1 MKKRDEVLSESIDD
15 LYYGDEPDYSDELS
29 VIENGGYDEFRDEEY
44 DDPQMAAAIHQAAQ
58 EEGLSDLDYVNQ
70 QEFFDDIIDNDPENG
85 PIIVEIE
92 ERDGYSEFILDDD
105 GNPNLEDARPIYDS
119 LVSGES
125 KGMYGCDCKDN
136 PYKALDDVIEGYDM
150 MVDDAQIGRHT
161 LRGALNLLA
170 KYKDNP
176 KCPKCKKYFDA
187 LVKYAEQ
194 INDIATSIGEE
205 GLYIDIPGKFEESK
219 RKIKEYREPI
229 DRRSPRED
237 KLVDIILGYSS
248 WSPNKYHSDEECMLG
263 NAKAAADELKAAG
276 FDSEEVSAFFEREG
290 DAWDK
295 DFANAI
301 IKNFNNSEIKEAYG
315 DKAPVFAKINT
326 IDDAYKFLEPVSGVG
341 EKDIDVEASF
351 DTIQG
356 GWLELIEYFY
366 PESMLNLETN
376 KTLPEIEAMGEK
388 IIFQDGNGDV
398 YLLDPADYESRM
410 DSSDYRKAIN
420 EGVENMK
427 KLTEGHS
434 WDDFSDPETDSIE
447 KQYLPGNGEG
457 ETMYT
462 QAVTATTKLIYKWF
476 NDGDVFDNN
485 YGLKGW
491 ANDLSSYANWLDSY
505 IPEAEPILE
514 KIKTIGNSEE
524 AYTDLLYEL
533 LHAVFNSEMIA
544 KYAELPKDGTIY
556 DCDGPYSFYEA
567 PTCPECGQECDEWDY
582 EHYGMCSD
590 CYEEQN
596 SYDDDDEEDGIYE
609 HKVITKKAIQEARKA
624 KKKEHKAYKMKE
636 DEEADWA
643 WDLKTEKK
651 ALRKSM
657 PAASDNEITI
667 KAAGNIAKKFHTT
680 RAKILATL
688 KPSNNI
694 KGAKT
699 WNKEGKVL
707 VKESRNLKESE
718 EAGLTDIQKDMIKE
732 MVQMDFECGH
742 PENDQR
748 ELTRLLSEDPEF
760 AGDEEAAARYY
771 MELLSYGPAGFYE
784 EFRDELDFDP
794 DFAAMYGDGDDDDYD
809 ETSSTLDDND
819 WDEED
824 DPLYGYGE
832 DDGLDESKKTSKKSI
847 NESGEFGP
855 SQVEYISKEGG
866 RGYAKETIN
875 SEDDILCDDEAIKAA
890 ARAQGYT
897 NEEAFL
903 KGYNDYVMEWLEVP
917 TGYEGELPPEGY
929 EDDFYDD
936 FEDEDD
942 VEHDMG
948 EMYGLPQGAS
958 SEEALKFFEDEEED
972 KDCKGK
978 DCDCK
983 GKDCKNKKA
992 KLDEISDEDLAKIVV
1007 AYKADDPDRKPLKD
1021 GQGKTYSVPYDED
1034 KSDKDN
1040 VNKLKRLLRQG
1051 GVSETSIG
1059 SLRFR
1064 KITA

>member
-58 EEGLSDLDYVNQ
+58 EEGLSDLDYVNK
-70 QEFFDDIIDNDPENG
+70 QEFFDDIIDSDPEDG
-85 PIIVEIE
+85 PYIVDIE
-92 ERDGYSEFILDDD
+92 ESDGYSEFICDDN
-105 GNPNLEDARPIYDS
+105 GNPNLEDARPIYDD
-119 LVSGES
+119 LVNGKE
-125 KGMYGCDCKDN
+125 KGMYGSNCKDD
-136 PYKALDDVIEGYDM
+136 PWKALNDVIEGYDM
-150 MVDDAQIGRHT
+150 MVSDAMLGRNT
-161 LRGALNLLA
+161 LSGALKMLY
-170 KYKDNP
+170 KFKDNP
-176 KCPKCKKYFDA
+176 NCPKTKAYFNA
-187 LVKYAEQ
+187 LANYAEQ
-194 INDIATSIGEE
+194 INNIATSIGASDLLIE
-205 GLYIDIPGKFEESK
+205 IPGKF
-219 RKIKEYREPI
+219 
-229 DRRSPRED
+229 D
-237 KLVDIILGYSS
+237 
-248 WSPNKYHSDEECMLG
+248 
-263 NAKAAADELKAAG
+263 
-276 FDSEEVSAFFEREG
+276 
-290 DAWDK
+290 
-295 DFANAI
+295 
-301 IKNFNNSEIKEAYG
+301 
-315 DKAPVFAKINT
+315 
-326 IDDAYKFLEPVSGVG
+326 
-341 EKDIDVEASF
+341 
-351 DTIQG
+351 
-356 GWLELIEYFY
+356 
-366 PESMLNLETN
+366 
-376 KTLPEIEAMGEK
+376 
-388 IIFQDGNGDV
+388 
-398 YLLDPADYESRM
+398 ESR
-410 DSSDYRKAIN
+410 KEIN

-447 KQYLPGNGEG
+447 KEYLPDSGEG
-457 ETMYT
+457 ETMMH
-462 QAVTATTKLIYKWF
+462 QAVTAATKLIYKWF

-491 ANDLSSYANWLDSY
+491 ANDLSSYANWLDEN
-505 IPEAEPILE
+505 IPEAEPILAR
-514 KIKTIGNSEE
+514 IKTIGSDED
-524 AYTDLLYEL
+524 AYTDLLYDL
-533 LHAVFNSEMIA
+533 MKAVFNPNMVTE
-544 KYAELPKDGTIY
+544 YAGQPKTGTIY
-556 DCDGPYSFYEA
+556 DCDGPYNFYEA

-590 CYEEQN
+590 CYEAQN
-596 SYDDDDEEDGIYE
+596 SYDDEDEEEDDLYE
-609 HKVITKKAIQEARKA
+609 SKKITRKTLEEARKA

-707 VKESRNLKESE
+707 VKESKNLKESE
-718 EAGLTDIQKDMIKE
+718 AAGLTDIQKDMIKE

-760 AGDEEAAARYY
+760 TGDEEAAARYY

-794 DFAAMYGDGDDDDYD
+794 DFVAMYGDGEDDDYD

-832 DDGLDESKKTSKKSI
+832 DDSLDESTKKV
-847 NESGEFGP
+847 NESMP
-855 SQVEYISKEGG
+855 TRAEYFSKEAG
-866 RGYAKETIN
+866 RSYAEETIET
-875 SEDDILCDDEAIKAA
+875 EDDILCDDDEIRAIAA
-890 ARAQGYT
+890 SQGADA
-897 NEEAFL
+897 EPFL
-903 KGYNDYVMEWLEVP
+903 EGYKDFVTSWLEVP
-917 TGYEGELPPEGY
+917 TGFEGELPPEGY
-929 EDDFYDD
+929 EDDFYND
-936 FEDEDD
+936 FEEDD
-942 VEHDMG
+942 PDEVRDMG
-948 EMYGLPQGAS
+948 EMYGVPRGAT
-958 SEEALKFFEDEEED
+958 SEEALKFFESEGATLTSDQKSIIEQQVRDDFEGYGDEDDYADVASFFMNELASDPYDEGWTPELKDAYVDYYFEYRNSLKKKEESTKDDDD
-972 KDCKGK
+972 KECKGK

-983 GKDCKNKKA
+983 GKDCKDKKE
-992 KLDEISDEDLAKIVV
+992 KLDEISDEDLAKIVI
-1007 AYKADDPDRKPLKD
+1007 AYKADDPDKKPLKD

-1040 VNKLKRLLRQG
+1040 VSKLKRLLRQSG
-1051 GVSETSIG
+1051 ISETSIS

-1064 KITA
+1064 KTTA

>member
-29 VIENGGYDEFRDEEY
+29 AIENGGYDEFRDEEY

-70 QEFFDDIIDNDPENG
+70 QEFFDDIIDSDPEDG
-85 PIIVEIE
+85 PYIVDIE
-92 ERDGYSEFILDDD
+92 ESDGYSEFICDDN
-105 GNPNLEDARPIYDS
+105 GNPNLEDARPIYDD
-119 LVSGES
+119 LVSGKE
-125 KGMYGCDCKDN
+125 KGMYGSNCKDD
-136 PYKALDDVIEGYDM
+136 PWKALNDVIEGYDM
-150 MVDDAQIGRHT
+150 MVSDAMLGRNT
-161 LRGALNLLA
+161 LSGALKMLY
-170 KYKDNP
+170 KFKDNP
-176 KCPKCKKYFDA
+176 NCPKTKAYFNA
-187 LVKYAEQ
+187 LANYAEQ
-194 INDIATSIGEE
+194 INNIATSIGASDLLIE
-205 GLYIDIPGKFEESK
+205 IPGKFDESK
-219 RKIKEYREPI
+219 KE
-229 DRRSPRED
+229 
-237 KLVDIILGYSS
+237 
-248 WSPNKYHSDEECMLG
+248 
-263 NAKAAADELKAAG
+263 
-276 FDSEEVSAFFEREG
+276 
-290 DAWDK
+290 
-295 DFANAI
+295 
-301 IKNFNNSEIKEAYG
+301 
-315 DKAPVFAKINT
+315 
-326 IDDAYKFLEPVSGVG
+326 
-341 EKDIDVEASF
+341 
-351 DTIQG
+351 
-356 GWLELIEYFY
+356 
-366 PESMLNLETN
+366 
-376 KTLPEIEAMGEK
+376 
-388 IIFQDGNGDV
+388 
-398 YLLDPADYESRM
+398 
-410 DSSDYRKAIN
+410 IN

-447 KQYLPGNGEG
+447 KEYLPDSGEG
-457 ETMYT
+457 ETMMH
-462 QAVTATTKLIYKWF
+462 QAVTAATKLIYKWF

-491 ANDLSSYANWLDSY
+491 ANDLSSYANWLDEN
-505 IPEAEPILE
+505 IPEAEPILAR
-514 KIKTIGNSEE
+514 IKTIGSDED
-524 AYTDLLYEL
+524 AYTDLLYDL
-533 LHAVFNSEMIA
+533 MKAIFNPNMVTE
-544 KYAELPKDGTIY
+544 YAGQPKTGTIY
-556 DCDGPYSFYEA
+556 DCDGPYNFYEA
-567 PTCPECGQECDEWDY
+567 PTCPECGQECDEWDI

-590 CYEEQN
+590 CYNDQYNNDE
-596 SYDDDDEEDGIYE
+596 DEEEEDDLYE
-609 HKVITKKAIQEARKA
+609 SKKITRKTLEEARKA

-718 EAGLTDIQKDMIKE
+718 AAGLTDIQKDMIKE

-760 AGDEEAAARYY
+760 TGDEEAAARYY

-832 DDGLDESKKTSKKSI
+832 DDNLDESTKKV
-847 NESGEFGP
+847 NESMP
-855 SQVEYISKEGG
+855 TRAEYFSKEAG
-866 RGYAKETIN
+866 RSYAEETIET
-875 SEDDILCDDEAIKAA
+875 EDDILCDDDEIRAIAA
-890 ARAQGYT
+890 SQGADA
-897 NEEAFL
+897 EPFL
-903 KGYNDYVMEWLEVP
+903 EGYKDFVTDWLEVP
-917 TGYEGELPPEGY
+917 TGFEGELPPEGY
-929 EDDFYDD
+929 EDDFYND
-936 FEDEDD
+936 FEEDD
-942 VEHDMG
+942 PDEVRDMG
-948 EMYGLPQGAS
+948 EMYGVPRGAT
-958 SEEALKFFEDEEED
+958 SEEALKFFEDEKED

-983 GKDCKNKKA
+983 GKGCKDKKE
-992 KLDEISDEDLAKIVV
+992 KLDEISDEDLAKIVI
-1007 AYKADDPDRKPLKD
+1007 AYKANDPDKKPLKD

-1040 VNKLKRLLRQG
+1040 VGKLKRLLRQSG
-1051 GVSETSIG
+1051 ISETSIA

-1064 KITA
+1064 KTTA

>member
-58 EEGLSDLDYVNQ
+58 EEGLSDLDYVNK
-70 QEFFDDIIDNDPENG
+70 QEFFDDIIDSDPEDG
-85 PIIVEIE
+85 PYIVDIE
-92 ERDGYSEFILDDD
+92 ESDGYSEFICDDN
-105 GNPNLEDARPIYDS
+105 GNPNLEDARPIYDD
-119 LVSGES
+119 LVSGKE
-125 KGMYGCDCKDN
+125 KGMYGSNCKDD
-136 PYKALDDVIEGYDM
+136 PWKALNDVIEGYDM
-150 MVDDAQIGRHT
+150 MVSDAMLGRNT
-161 LRGALNLLA
+161 LSGALKMLY
-170 KYKDNP
+170 KFKDNP
-176 KCPKCKKYFDA
+176 NCPKTKAYFNA
-187 LVKYAEQ
+187 LANYAEQ
-194 INDIATSIGEE
+194 INNIATSIGASDLLIE
-205 GLYIDIPGKFEESK
+205 IPGKFDESK
-219 RKIKEYREPI
+219 KE
-229 DRRSPRED
+229 
-237 KLVDIILGYSS
+237 
-248 WSPNKYHSDEECMLG
+248 
-263 NAKAAADELKAAG
+263 
-276 FDSEEVSAFFEREG
+276 
-290 DAWDK
+290 
-295 DFANAI
+295 
-301 IKNFNNSEIKEAYG
+301 
-315 DKAPVFAKINT
+315 
-326 IDDAYKFLEPVSGVG
+326 
-341 EKDIDVEASF
+341 
-351 DTIQG
+351 
-356 GWLELIEYFY
+356 
-366 PESMLNLETN
+366 
-376 KTLPEIEAMGEK
+376 
-388 IIFQDGNGDV
+388 
-398 YLLDPADYESRM
+398 
-410 DSSDYRKAIN
+410 IN

-447 KQYLPGNGEG
+447 KEYLPDSGEG
-457 ETMYT
+457 ETMMH
-462 QAVTATTKLIYKWF
+462 QAVTAATKLIYKWF

-491 ANDLSSYANWLDSY
+491 ANDLSSYANWLDEN
-505 IPEAEPILE
+505 IPEAEPILAR
-514 KIKTIGNSEE
+514 IKTIGSDED
-524 AYTDLLYEL
+524 AYTDLLYDL
-533 LHAVFNSEMIA
+533 MKAIFNPNMVTE
-544 KYAELPKDGTIY
+544 YAGQPKTGTIY
-556 DCDGPYSFYEA
+556 DCDGPYNFYEA
-567 PTCPECGQECDEWDY
+567 PTCPECGQECDEWDI

-590 CYEEQN
+590 CYNDQYNNDE
-596 SYDDDDEEDGIYE
+596 DEEEEDDLYE
-609 HKVITKKAIQEARKA
+609 SKKITRKTLEEARKA

-718 EAGLTDIQKDMIKE
+718 AAGLTDIQKDMIKE

-760 AGDEEAAARYY
+760 TGDEEAAARYY

-832 DDGLDESKKTSKKSI
+832 DDNLDESTKKV
-847 NESGEFGP
+847 NESMP
-855 SQVEYISKEGG
+855 TRAEYFSKEAG
-866 RGYAKETIN
+866 RSYAEETIET
-875 SEDDILCDDEAIKAA
+875 EDDILCDDDEIRAIAA
-890 ARAQGYT
+890 SQGADA
-897 NEEAFL
+897 EPFL
-903 KGYNDYVMEWLEVP
+903 EGYKDFVTSWLEVP
-917 TGYEGELPPEGY
+917 TGFEGELPPEGY
-929 EDDFYDD
+929 EDDFYND
-936 FEDEDD
+936 FEEDD
-942 VEHDMG
+942 PDEVRDMG
-948 EMYGLPQGAS
+948 EMYGVPRGAT
-958 SEEALKFFEDEEED
+958 SEEALKFFESEGATLTSDQKSIIEQQVRDDFEGYGDEDDYADVASFFMNELASDPYDEGWTPELKDAYVDYYFEYRNKLKKKEESAKD
-972 KDCKGK
+972 DDDEDCKGK

-983 GKDCKNKKA
+983 EKGCKDKKE
-992 KLDEISDEDLAKIVV
+992 KLDEISDEDLAKVVV
-1007 AYKADDPDRKPLKD
+1007 AYKSGDPDKKPLKD

-1040 VNKLKRLLRQG
+1040 VGKLKRLLRQSG
-1051 GVSETSIG
+1051 ISETSIA

-1064 KITA
+1064 KTTA